1 MAKCVMRLSNSGL
14 CYSIPHAFTC
24 KHTYTR
30 TALFALR
37 HEYSPSESR
46 ENTTMSNLIDADAG
60 TERFGG
66 YEAELKLVQA
76 DLSQQ
81 IEQIK
86 ETTGEPR
93 KAAISRAERALE
105 EAEELI
111 GQMRIEKSNI
121 PAPLKSKY
129 NARFRNFEHDL
140 DTTKRKLETYT
151 SDRSKLFGD
160 RYTDNPEGAGD
171 AQLEQRQQ
179 LLSGTD
185 RLNRSSG
192 RLRESQRI
200 ALETEQIGAGT
211 LSDLHRQREQITNTR
226 ERLLESETYTDR
238 SIKTLRGMARR
249 MATNRIITIAII
261 TVLVLLII
269 AVIYSKFR

>member
-1 MAKCVMRLSNSGL
+1 
-14 CYSIPHAFTC
+14 
-24 KHTYTR
+24 
-30 TALFALR
+30 
-37 HEYSPSESR
+37 
-46 ENTTMSNLIDADAG
+46 MSNLIDAEAG

-105 EAEELI
+105 EADELI
-111 GQMRIEKSNI
+111 GQMRLEKSNI
-121 PAPLKSKY
+121 PVNLKSKY
-129 NARFRNFEHDL
+129 NAKFRNFESDL
-140 DTTKRKLETYT
+140 DATKRKLQQYT
-151 SDRSKLFGD
+151 NDKAKLFGN
-160 RYTDNPEGAGD
+160 RYTDDPEQGD

-211 LSDLHRQREQITNTR
+211 LSDLHRQRETIEHTR
-226 ERLLESETYTDR
+226 ERLLESESYTDR

-249 MATNRIITIAII
+249 MATNRIITISII

-269 AVIYSKFR
+269 AVIWSKFR